1 MTNPSP
7 VAILKTVLASLDAML
22 LPGLQAN
29 LAKATPETES
39 AEKLNLS
46 TALTMGHLLRLALSR
61 LEQDEPLLRAE
72 RDLLKPLLADLR
84 AYLSVHRDGAA
95 DEWLHSHMAIN
106 QESPAVADEVAAIR
120 LQLHHALDWLQK
132 KRPVLGKDPDYLR
145 LRGDIRRCIAF
156 QIENESKL
164 IDAAMSG
171 RGHRR

>member
-46 TALTMGHLLRLALSR
+46 TALTMGHLLRLVLSR

-72 RDLLKPLLADLR
+72 HELLKPVLADLC
-84 AYLSVHRDGAA
+84 AYLSDHRDSAA
-95 DEWLHSHMAIN
+95 DEWLHAFNAIN
-106 QESPAVADEVAAIR
+106 QESSVIADTVGVMR
-120 LQLHHALDWLQK
+120 LQLHHALEWLQK